1 MPQGVDFGAAIG
13 AAIRGGVGAR
23 EKKRDRE
30 FEDAK
35 LKQQERLQQLSEDVR
50 LLVAQLEEGG
60 RNTRHEGEIGA
71 RETEETGRNT
81 RHAGELALG
90 ETLEEGRNT
99 RASDDL
105 ISREWSRDLDRG
117 LQRELAERGSA
128 DSRYAVDQRT
138 EVDRDRLA
146 SDIWRV
152 GMQDNTQRLGQA
164 LRSATQR
171 RDQDRTFEA
180 RAMSIAADP
189 FYEGPPLPAPT
200 VGNPWNFDESPYEQE
215 RAPGLQFRSEDME
228 TYDQLIKAAQS
239 AGDFDEM
246 RRLAEEARKRAP
258 GR

>member
-1 MPQGVDFGAAIG
+1 MPQGVDFGAAVG

-138 EVDRDRLA
+138 EVDRDRLD
-146 SDIWRV
+146 SDVWRV
-152 GMQDNTQRLGQA
+152 GVQDNTQRRGQDLG
-164 LRSATQR
+164 SATQR
-171 RDQDRTFEA
+171 RGQDRSFEG
-180 RAMSIAADP
+180 RVAATSDEP
-189 FYEGPPLPAPT
+189 YNGDIPQSPRVAD
-200 VGNPWNFDESPYEQE
+200 PWNFDESPYEQE

-246 RRLAEEARKRAP
+246 RRLAEEARQRAT